1 MENDEYDYHDKQMI
15 SNILVAMDGS
25 ESSLKAYEYAIF
37 LAKQCGSA
45 LIIVNI
51 CDIFENI
58 TDTIRRDPLQYGNP
72 WQI

>member
-1 MENDEYDYHDKQMI
+1 VLETQTTKNMMI
-15 SNILVAMDGS
+15 VKKNNILVAMEGS

-37 LAKQCGSA
+37 LAKQFGSA

-58 TDTIRRDPLQYGNP
+58 TDTIRRELL
-72 WQI
+72 